1 MILSYC
7 CVFCGSQAQSKLV
20 HIVIPCVRRSH
31 RQQGHYSKTTESW
44 CLGILSANIWTFISC
59 CYSISPTYPTQGRG
73 GGREAWESERKQA
86 LKNMPVKKKKRELE
100 RGDWRSMGKPLDHS
114 GCLRPIRGGNRKAC
128 KRPCLAVLPKLWQ
141 TQ

>member
-86 LKNMPVKKKKRELE
+86 LKNMPVKRKEKGARERRLE
-100 RGDWRSMGKPLDHS
+100 EHGQAIGPQRMSEADQRREPQGM
-114 GCLRPIRGGNRKAC
+114 
-128 KRPCLAVLPKLWQ
+128 
-141 TQ
+141 